1 MAKKKSYKLSLSKKA
16 TVSYGQILIFIVAFA
31 AVGVYALTQS
41 FAAPAG
47 KGAGKPS
54 GGGSTG
60 SVTLVMVDDL
70 NADGMPNWGDTVTFE
85 VQTSAT
91 TSPYVTLKCSQ
102 GGTTVLTGTAGFW
115 DGYAFPFE
123 RNMKLSSPSWTG
135 GAADC
140 TATLWSSDGK
150 KTKTLA
156 TTNFHVNP

>member
-1 MAKKKSYKLSLSKKA
+1 MPAKKSNQRFSLQRKA
-16 TVSYGQILIFIVAFA
+16 TLSYGQILIYIVLFAGMGIVALA
-31 AVGVYALTQS
+31 QS
-41 FAAPAG
+41 FAAPAN
-47 KGAGKPS
+47 KGGKPS
-54 GGGSTG
+54 GGSSGSL
-60 SVTLVMVDDL
+60 SLIMVDDH
-70 NADGMPNWGDTVTFE
+70 NVDGLPNWSDTVTFD

-91 TSPYVTLKCSQ
+91 SSPYVTLKCSQ

-123 RNMKLSSPSWTG
+123 RNMQLSSPSWTG

-156 TTNFHVNP
+156 ITNFHVNP